1 MDQVLDHE
9 AQTDEKKGFI
19 CFADRH
25 GESSAQTSFQQA
37 AVKVQRIAS
46 VLNG

>member
-1 MDQVLDHE
+1 MDKVLDHE
-9 AQTDEKKGFI
+9 VQTDEKKYFI
-19 CFADRH
+19 RFAYRH
-25 GESSAQTSFQQA
+25 GESSAQTSFQQT